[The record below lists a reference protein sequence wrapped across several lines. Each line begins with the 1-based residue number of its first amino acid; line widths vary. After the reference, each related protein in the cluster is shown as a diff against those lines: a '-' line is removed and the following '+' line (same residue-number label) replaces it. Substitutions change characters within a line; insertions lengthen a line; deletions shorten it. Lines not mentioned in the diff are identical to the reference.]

1 MSVHIRRILFDALKP
16 RETSIIDLSQAL
28 CSVEGVEEC
37 GIVVVDVDVKTE
49 TVKVTIRGPSVDYE
63 AISKIMEEQAVSIK
77 GVDEIDVVK
86 VKPSPKPPPTKSPE
100 SS

>member
-16 RETSIIDLSQAL
+16 RETSIINLSQAL

-37 GIVVVDVDVKTE
+37 DIVVVDVDVKTE
-49 TVKVTIRGPSVDYE
+49 TVKVTIRGLSVDYE

-77 GVDEIDVVK
+77 GVDEINVAK
-86 VKPSPKPPPTKSPE
+86 SKPPPKPPAK
-100 SS
+100 

>member
-28 CSVEGVEEC
+28 CSVEGVEEVD
-37 GIVVVDVDVKTE
+37 IVVVDVDVKTE
-49 TVKVTIRGPSVDYE
+49 TVKVTIRGPNVDYE

-77 GVDEIDVVK
+77 GVDEINVVK
-86 VKPSPKPPPTKSPE
+86 AKPPPKPPAK
-100 SS
+100 

>member
-16 RETSIIDLSQAL
+16 RETSIVDLSQAL

-37 GIVVVDVDVKTE
+37 DIVVVDVDVMTE
-49 TVKVTIRGPSVDYE
+49 TVKLTIRGPNVDYE
-63 AISKIMEEQAVSIK
+63 AISKIMGEQAVSIK
-77 GVDEIDVVK
+77 GVDEINVAK
-86 VKPSPKPPPTKSPE
+86 VKPPKPPAKLPE

>member
-1 MSVHIRRILFDALKP
+1 
-16 RETSIIDLSQAL
+16 
-28 CSVEGVEEC
+28 
-37 GIVVVDVDVKTE
+37 
-49 TVKVTIRGPSVDYE
+49 VDYE

-77 GVDEIDVVK
+77 GVDEVDVVK

>member
-16 RETSIIDLSQAL
+16 RETPIVDLSQAL

-37 GIVVVDVDVKTE
+37 DIVVVDVDVKTE
-49 TVKVTIRGPSVDYE
+49 TVKVTIRGPNVDYE

-77 GVDEIDVVK
+77 GVDEINVTK
-86 VKPSPKPPPTKSPE
+86 AKPPPKPLAK
-100 SS
+100 